1 MISESTW
8 SRKKDCRLLLKHTI
22 VTHIGIAKWRYHK
35 KCVKSPG
42 FKNSNISYK
51 QVLDLTQG
59 MSWLHFFL
67 YVLCVSCL
75 VQGDLFSSFP
85 CARCV
90 LLSKHAL
97 ELTCRKHQSKP
108 FNLPVS
114 GGSTIKRA
122 TPIQSTQANNP
133 SFCCSDW
140 RHNRTRQ
147 FGGKSGRYGFG
158 RCSWVLKFSIFAI
171 KIY

>member
-1 MISESTW
+1 MKCFGKTANGW
-8 SRKKDCRLLLKHTI
+8 KRKTSLHSCKYLKHELLFQSTLQRHKK
-22 VTHIGIAKWRYHK
+22 VVRASMRPSKWYLSLHDPARKTAGCFWSTRLWHTGIAKWRYHK

-75 VQGDLFSSFP
+75 VQGGLFSSFP

-90 LLSKHAL
+90 LLLKHTL
-97 ELTCRKHQSKP
+97 ELTCR
-108 FNLPVS
+108 
-114 GGSTIKRA
+114 
-122 TPIQSTQANNP
+122 
-133 SFCCSDW
+133 
-140 RHNRTRQ
+140 
-147 FGGKSGRYGFG
+147 
-158 RCSWVLKFSIFAI
+158 
-171 KIY
+171 